1 MRQPIMTYSIPH
13 RLPVARFVLTLI
25 CLFLLGYFGLTAQ
38 SATTGEFEYYFYD
51 KDKKVE
57 QHTIFAPE
65 SNVTRLLEGH
75 DEVTH
80 TFHFTPYYDTLFQQS
95 PEEFEWNVSL
105 PDGAY
110 FDPNRRFLYWKMRS
124 DQLEDYLIKIRVRH
138 RGVSDSAVVALR
150 VAEKWKSALI
160 PGASYS
166 LYVPYN
172 PTAYGTF
179 NGVAVEYL
187 LAAWVSRT
195 EARGPSHG
203 KVYVRF
209 DLMSSSDPDVSE
221 SFFYTAGLNLSLER
235 NPRRLFAIP
244 YFGIELGGMYNAQW
258 ESNIFQFTPVAG
270 VWVYAD
276 QTNTISLTGGYLI
289 PSDQFET
296 LRGWRASVGGTFSLW

>member
-1 MRQPIMTYSIPH
+1 MIRRMMAYSLMILLSAAQLF
-13 RLPVARFVLTLI
+13 LPFC
-25 CLFLLGYFGLTAQ
+25 CLFLTAYSCLTAQ
-38 SATTGEFEYYFYD
+38 PASTGEFEYYFYD

-57 QHTIFAPE
+57 KHTIFAPE
-65 SNVTRLLEGH
+65 SNVTDLLEGH
-75 DEVTH
+75 GEIAQ
-80 TFHFTPYYDTLFQQS
+80 TFHFTPYYDTLFQQT
-95 PEEFEWNVSL
+95 PDEFQWDISL
-105 PDGAY
+105 PDGAH

-124 DQLEDYLIKIRVRH
+124 DQLEDYLIKVRVRY
-138 RGVSDSAVVALR
+138 RDVLDSAVVAVR

-195 EARGPSHG
+195 EERGPSHG

-209 DLMSSSDPDVSE
+209 DLMSSSHSDISE
-221 SFFYTAGLNLSLER
+221 SFFYTAGVNLSLER

-244 YFGIELGGMYNAQW
+244 YFGVELGGMYNAQW
-258 ESNIFQFTPVAG
+258 SSNIFQFTPVAG
-270 VWVYAD
+270 VWLYAD

-289 PSDQFET
+289 PSEQFET
-296 LRGWRASVGGTFSLW
+296 LRGWRAGIGGTFSLW